1 VDVEVQLSLGDEHD
15 VRSPWTPR
23 PRAHHSP
30 ASFKYLLDLDVDLAE
45 SLDLRMR
52 LAARPAITANTF
64 DVDAGQVRLA
74 ESLDTALHGPG
85 VLVLDGVL
93 AVNVRVGGRIATELL
108 GAGDLVEP
116 REEAFE
122 DLLACEIDWRALVPM
137 RFAVLD
143 ASFAERV
150 RPWPQIMQAL
160 LRRTERRTRN
170 LNVQRAIT
178 SQPRLEVRLALL
190 LWHLAARWGRVEPG
204 GIRLPIPLT
213 HQLLGRLVGA
223 ERPSVSHA
231 LSRLSRAEL
240 VTGQGDEW
248 HLHGSLDD
256 QLASMIE
263 PVTARIDQLAE
274 SPGRR
279 LH

>member
-1 VDVEVQLSLGDEHD
+1 
-15 VRSPWTPR
+15 
-23 PRAHHSP
+23 
-30 ASFKYLLDLDVDLAE
+30 
-45 SLDLRMR
+45 MR
-52 LAARPAITANTF
+52 LAARPAITATTF
-64 DVDAGQVRLA
+64 EVNAGQVRLA
-74 ESLDTALHGPG
+74 ESLATAAEGPG

-93 AVNVRVGGRIATELL
+93 ALNVQVGGRIATELL

-116 REEAFE
+116 CQDAFE
-122 DLLACEIDWRALVPM
+122 DLLVCEINWRALVPM
-137 RFAVLD
+137 SFAVLD
-143 ASFAERV
+143 ASFSERV

-231 LSRLSRAEL
+231 LARLSRAEL
-240 VTGQGDEW
+240 VTGHGDEW

-256 QLASMIE
+256 QLASMTE
-263 PVTARIDQLAE
+263 PMTARIEQLVDAV
-274 SPGRR
+274 SSR
-279 LH
+279 HMH

>member
-1 VDVEVQLSLGDEHD
+1 MSSGEEHL
-15 VRSPWTPR
+15 VHSAWAQRTRSGRR
-23 PRAHHSP
+23 PS
-30 ASFKYLLDLDVDLAE
+30 SYQYLLDLDVDLADE
-45 SLDLRMR
+45 LDLRMR

-64 DVDAGQVRLA
+64 DTDAGQVKLA
-74 ESLDTALHGPG
+74 ELLVTASEGPG

-93 AVNVRVGGRIATELL
+93 AVNVRVGGRIASELL
-108 GAGDLVEP
+108 GAGDLIEP
-116 REEAFE
+116 CQDSLE

-143 ASFAERV
+143 RSFSERV

-170 LNVQRAIT
+170 LNVQRAIS
-178 SQPRLEVRLALL
+178 SQPRLEVRLTLL

-231 LSRLSRAEL
+231 LARLSRAEL
-240 VTGQGDEW
+240 VTGHGDEW
-248 HLHGSLDD
+248 HLHGSLDA
-256 QLASMIE
+256 QLASMIA
-263 PVTARIDQLAE
+263 PVSAQIDQLADAV
-274 SPGRR
+274 PARR
-279 LH
+279 IH